1 MTRKLFLIPA
11 LLIGATL
18 CVTESASAHPPLPPL
33 PGPHFRPL
41 PGPHFR
47 PLPPPIVV
55 RPSIS
60 IGLPI
65 LPPPPPVVVRPTVVV
80 DPYPVVPVYPAY
92 YRVAYRATCNDPW
105 ITYQS
110 FRTPDVAR
118 DVAADLRDRGYES
131 TVFRD

>member
-18 CVTESASAHPPLPPL
+18 CVTETASAHPPIHHLPP
-33 PGPHFRPL
+33 PGH
-41 PGPHFR
+41 HFR

-55 RPSIS
+55 RPAVGIS
-60 IGLPI
+60 IGVPL
-65 LPPPPPVVVRPTVVV
+65 LPPPPPPPVLVRPTVVI

-131 TVFRD
+131 AVFRD